1 MRVLVTGG
9 SGFVG
14 ARLVR
19 KLAGQ
24 GFAVRAT
31 YRRDEP
37 APVESVE
44 WQPLRSLD
52 DERCLAE
59 LVAECD
65 AVVHLAALA
74 HQSGHAARRAPE
86 FRRVNTE
93 GTRLLA
99 RAAARGGAR
108 RFIFVSSIAAVCTRS
123 DAPVDDATPCAPTD
137 AYGRSKLDAERAV
150 AAELQGSATD
160 WCILRPPLIYGPGNP
175 GNMRRLLRL
184 MDTGLPLPFAS
195 IRNRRSFMFV
205 DNLVDAMLCVLRHT
219 GAVRSTYVISDGS
232 DFSTPDLVKALAAAA
247 ARRVRLLAMPVSMLT
262 ALGRAADAV
271 SALARKPL
279 GIDSTAIDR
288 LVGSLCV
295 DGSAFRRSFGWNPPV
310 GVEQAFQQMGGSAA
324 GMRRPPAG

>member
-14 ARLVR
+14 ERLVR
-19 KLAGQ
+19 KLAEQ

-31 YRRDEP
+31 YRRDDP
-37 APVESVE
+37 ASVGSVE
-44 WQPLRSLD
+44 WRPLRSLD
-52 DERCLAE
+52 NERCLAE
-59 LVAECD
+59 IVSECD

-74 HQSGHAARRAPE
+74 HQPGHPASRALE

-99 RAAARGGAR
+99 QAAARGGVQK
-108 RFIFVSSIAAVCTRS
+108 FIFVSSIAAVCTRS

-137 AYGRSKLDAERAV
+137 AYGCSKLEAERALV
-150 AAELQGSATD
+150 AELQGSATD

-219 GAVRSTYVISDGS
+219 GVVRCAYVVSDGS
-232 DFSTPDLVKALAAAA
+232 DFSTPDLVRTLAAAA
-247 ARRVRLLAMPVSMLT
+247 GRRVRLLAMPVSMLT
-262 ALGRAADAV
+262 VLGRAADAV
-271 SALARKPL
+271 HVP
-279 GIDSTAIDR
+279 IAIDR

-295 DGSAFRRSFGWNPPV
+295 DGSGFRRSFGWNPPV
-310 GVEQAFQQMGGSAA
+310 GVEQAFQQMGASAA
-324 GMRRPPAG
+324 GTRRPPSG